1 MKRAPQTAI
10 RGIFSVGLTNFIAR
24 LVGYGKHVLIA
35 AYIGLTAPLDAFYMA
50 MSILSLAIFT
60 FGDVFDSLGVPR
72 LVGTLQK
79 EGEDSFRAMAGSILA
94 FSLLLTLLLGV
105 ILLLTSPWL
114 PWIAPGFNPDKK
126 ILIQRGL
133 FFLFPVILL
142 YLPYHAMGSFLRSR
156 RRFQV
161 FYLSELIVAVVSLL
175 VIVLWREYTD
185 VVPVSVSISYFV
197 AFLYILF
204 VSREEFRFPDRLIIW
219 DKIREFARLLM
230 GLLPLYLVGYLFAIV
245 DRVFA
250 SYLATGGVSAL
261 TYGMLI
267 AMIPASVLM
276 MENIFITPLSESD
289 DKGEMIRNIMKG
301 ILIIS
306 IPLAIFSV
314 ANSRHIVRAALERG
328 VFTSLSTEV
337 TSDALTFLAIS
348 IPATFINPVSVRLFQ
363 ILGKLKGIAIVG
375 LSGVVVNAALNCL
388 FLRMGFG
395 IQGLALATSVSY
407 YVISAGIFIL
417 LERLGIRILK
427 GDVIKVLG
435 ISTGIGLL
443 SLAIAHAVPL
453 SPDTLAGILLR
464 GTTFLVSVLILVL
477 LVPNRDFVFWR
488 KTVAREVLR
497 SK

>member
-1 MKRAPQTAI
+1 M
-10 RGIFSVGLTNFIAR
+10 
-24 LVGYGKHVLIA
+24 
-35 AYIGLTAPLDAFYMA
+35 
-50 MSILSLAIFT
+50 
-60 FGDVFDSLGVPR
+60 
-72 LVGTLQK
+72 
-79 EGEDSFRAMAGSILA
+79 
-94 FSLLLTLLLGV
+94 
-105 ILLLTSPWL
+105 
-114 PWIAPGFNPDKK
+114 
-126 ILIQRGL
+126 
-133 FFLFPVILL
+133 
-142 YLPYHAMGSFLRSR
+142 
-156 RRFQV
+156 
-161 FYLSELIVAVVSLL
+161 
-175 VIVLWREYTD
+175 
-185 VVPVSVSISYFV
+185 
-197 AFLYILF
+197 
-204 VSREEFRFPDRLIIW
+204 
-219 DKIREFARLLM
+219 
-230 GLLPLYLVGYLFAIV
+230 
-245 DRVFA
+245 
-250 SYLATGGVSAL
+250 
-261 TYGMLI
+261 
-267 AMIPASVLM
+267 
-276 MENIFITPLSESD
+276 
-289 DKGEMIRNIMKG
+289 
-301 ILIIS
+301 
-306 IPLAIFSV
+306 
-314 ANSRHIVRAALERG
+314 
-328 VFTSLSTEV
+328 